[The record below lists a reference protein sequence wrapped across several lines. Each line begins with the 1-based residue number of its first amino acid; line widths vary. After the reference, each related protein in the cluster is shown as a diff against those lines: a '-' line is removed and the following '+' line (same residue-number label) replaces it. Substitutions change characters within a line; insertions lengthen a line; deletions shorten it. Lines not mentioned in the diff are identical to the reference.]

1 MNLSDNNSLFPP
13 ENWMLWNDKPDPNG
27 VEAPDRRAV
36 MEKDGNAPGPP
47 ASLDLNV
54 EVPGVGVGPGI
65 PVYPASRRVEGMIWR
80 NFWCK

>member
-54 EVPGVGVGPGI
+54 
-65 PVYPASRRVEGMIWR
+65 
-80 NFWCK
+80 